1 LIWNPVGSVLFSIF
15 DYNATCFFCFQASD
29 MPFNVVTVTW
39 SIIRTK
45 LPRVIHTK
53 EAAHRGFNDRID
65 VETQR
70 QIDLF
75 DLPYS
80 DYIICHQ
87 IGHRLCG
94 EAADV
99 YGER

>member
-1 LIWNPVGSVLFSIF
+1 
-15 DYNATCFFCFQASD
+15 

-45 LPRVIHTK
+45 PPRVIHTK

>member
-1 LIWNPVGSVLFSIF
+1 V
-15 DYNATCFFCFQASD
+15 
-29 MPFNVVTVTW
+29 PFNVVTVTW
-39 SIIRTK
+39 SIIRLR
-45 LPRVIHTK
+45 LPRVSHTK
-53 EAAHRGFNDRID
+53 EAAHTGLNDRID

-80 DYIICHQ
+80 NSIICYQ
-87 IGHRLCG
+87 IGHHLCG